1 MPHGDLSDM
10 TAYFC
15 AATGFASM
23 LKPELWYASAGPLKP
38 MFDAPATPET
48 LAAIRFAGGLLG
60 GFMFLTLF
68 IVRWNTVNGKAGAL
82 GCLIAA
88 GNAVSIALAM
98 DDRAFVLR
106 GWYVLALV
114 FVLAALHLA
123 FNANPMLTS
132 EMLREKEARRAA
144 KAKAKA
150 R

>member
-1 MPHGDLSDM
+1 M
-10 TAYFC
+10 TAFFC
-15 AATGFASM
+15 AATGLASM
-23 LKPELWYASAGPLKP
+23 LKPELWYASVGPLKP

-48 LAAIRFAGGLLG
+48 LAAIKFAGGLL
-60 GFMFLTLF
+60 MFFFCVLF